1 MPLVGGGR
9 DAHAT
14 VRDLL
19 FGGVRARGAYCPPMT
34 RGTPLLNDDGSAS
47 MATALMMS
55 HHAFRRDI
63 ARFANA
69 LRGVASGDTS
79 RVEALREEWSGYR
92 AALHGHH
99 EMEDTSIFP
108 SVKEQSP
115 ALVTTIEKLSA
126 DHRRIDPLL
135 ERGDHAFA
143 ELPRVDGALSVV
155 TELTSLL
162 DAHLSTEELCVIP
175 FLRAAKEFPAVP
187 SDELLEMYAQGFAWA
202 SHGVAPEV
210 LAQLDGMLPPALVS
224 RLPTARRAFQT
235 RCDRVWGPLSAL
247 ASRTS
252 VPAQ

>member
-1 MPLVGGGR
+1 
-9 DAHAT
+9 
-14 VRDLL
+14 
-19 FGGVRARGAYCPPMT
+19 
-34 RGTPLLNDDGSAS
+34 

-69 LRGVASGDTS
+69 LQKVANGETS
-79 RVEALREEWSGYR
+79 KLEALREEWSGYR

-99 EMEDTSIFP
+99 EVEDASVFP
-108 SVKEQSP
+108 SVKEQAP
-115 ALVTTIEKLSA
+115 KLVPEIDGLTA

-135 ERGDHAFA
+135 ERGDRAFA
-143 ELPRVDGALSVV
+143 ELPQVDAALSVV
-155 TELTSLL
+155 TELAALL
-162 DAHLSTEELCVIP
+162 DAHLATEEAHVIP
-175 FLRAAKEFPAVP
+175 FLRTAREFPPMP

-210 LAQLDGMLPPALVS
+210 LAQLDVMLPPALVA
-224 RLPTARRAFQT
+224 RLPAARAAFQT

-252 VPAQ
+252 VPAH